1 MLTYKIKLNDYQMN
15 TLNLIE
21 NKNIRESLMSIL
33 SYTLKL
39 NYEKTKLYKE
49 YEFDFLKKEPNE
61 LKLSF
66 QSFHTRY
73 NTKYHKKLSLQTLKN
88 RIEQLIDLKLLVVL
102 RKEKKTNVYGFILE
116 KINGLSNNLS
126 ENMSEINCAETVNS
140 TVIEDNSNIEQI
152 LNSKTKNNI
161 NTKSINIKTKDL
173 DSNEPNEFDYDEYLD
188 SERKVCDWN
197 IVCTKA
203 NELFKALKVRS
214 SRIKECVIAKLSK
227 YYHTIT
233 TKHLESY
240 ITKMIIN
247 AREQSHSN
255 WEQSRNKI
263 AQAPALSFCNFEGR
277 QYDYAHLEK
286 MALGE
291 MNYDTRALYK

>member
-1 MLTYKIKLNDYQMN
+1 MLTYKIKLNNYQIN

-33 SYTLKL
+33 SYTIKL
-39 NYEKTKLYKE
+39 NSEKTELYNKH
-49 YEFDFLKKEPNE
+49 EFDFLKKEPNE

-73 NTKYHKKLSLQTLKN
+73 NTKYHKKISLQTLKN

-116 KINGLSNNLS
+116 KTNDLSNNLS
-126 ENMSEINCAETVNS
+126 KNMSEINCAEPVETTVF
-140 TVIEDNSNIEQI
+140 EDNSNREQI
-152 LNSKTKNNI
+152 LNSKTKN
-161 NTKSINIKTKDL
+161 KDL
-173 DSNEPNEFDYDEYLD
+173 DSSEPTLLDYDRYLD
-188 SERKVCDWN
+188 SERKVCDWS

-203 NELFKALKVRS
+203 NQLFKALKVRS

-227 YYHTIT
+227 YYTTIT
-233 TKHLESY
+233 VKHLDVY

-247 AREQSHSN
+247 AK
-255 WEQSRNKI
+255 EQSRSKWEQTRN
-263 AQAPALSFCNFEGR
+263 AMASAPKLKFCNFEGR
-277 QYDYAHLEK
+277 QYTQEFYDSLEK
-286 MALGE
+286 KLLGWD
-291 MNYDTRALYK
+291 ND